1 MYQYIDSTMA
11 RQLKLI
17 IYIVQ
22 KTLILR
28 ALINHLCINNEI
40 FIQWDKT
47 KFWITCKQYKFLQ
60 FWSTSY
66 FLYFMKRKPP
76 GKNFFISPKKNSLYS
91 PGVQFLVILQLFP
104 FKVDIEQWNNY
115 DIMSSL
121 NYQMQLKKALK
132 L

>member
-1 MYQYIDSTMA
+1 MQTIQVFTI
-11 RQLKLI
+11 LIHKLFFI
-17 IYIVQ
+17 FHEK
-22 KTLILR
+22 KTPW
-28 ALINHLCINNEI
+28 
-40 FIQWDKT
+40 Q
-47 KFWITCKQYKFLQ
+47 
-60 FWSTSY
+60 
-66 FLYFMKRKPP
+66 
-76 GKNFFISPKKNSLYS
+76 NFFISPKKNSLYS